1 MTEGSAGRGAPVPV
15 PKVRPGRPYPRYA
28 VISVTAVTNTTLL
41 KAKLRT
47 CAFRNSLPSAGSKY
61 VQGSA
66 ENPRFNLHAFW
77 VDQKKQLPMHYGVYL
92 TQVGCIRSAAASVE
106 TVFSG
111 AGKFMD
117 EAPGTGAKLL
127 RGIVRCHHLYKYKF
141 IRPSIPAAVARYNQK
156 HHPRLGTAGAAAGA
170 EVAAAKAAAEQPA
183 VPPAVVPPDAAAAA
197 GAAARAAAAAA
208 LAAGAD
214 PAAAAAAAANA
225 AQATAR

>member
-127 RGIVRCHHLYKYKF
+127 RGIVLTVLQCSARNGFCEQISEHHRAGHVLEHDHLS
-141 IRPSIPAAVARYNQK
+141 RNQVAQK
-156 HHPRLGTAGAAAGA
+156 LS
-170 EVAAAKAAAEQPA
+170 
-183 VPPAVVPPDAAAAA
+183 
-197 GAAARAAAAAA
+197 RA
-208 LAAGAD
+208 
-214 PAAAAAAAANA
+214 
-225 AQATAR
+225 

>member
-1 MTEGSAGRGAPVPV
+1 M
-15 PKVRPGRPYPRYA
+15 
-28 VISVTAVTNTTLL
+28 
-41 KAKLRT
+41 
-47 CAFRNSLPSAGSKY
+47 
-61 VQGSA
+61 QGSA

-225 AQATAR
+225 AHATAR